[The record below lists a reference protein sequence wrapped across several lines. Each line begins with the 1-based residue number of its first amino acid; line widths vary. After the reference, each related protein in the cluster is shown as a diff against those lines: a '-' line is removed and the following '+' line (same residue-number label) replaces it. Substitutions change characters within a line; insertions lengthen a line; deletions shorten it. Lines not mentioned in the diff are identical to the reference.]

1 MKEVLRVG
9 LILMLIC
16 AVAAGALAYTNQ
28 VTSEII
34 EKRLYEEKVALMREL
49 FPTVESFED
58 KEADGRTAT
67 IAYDAEGNL
76 VGILAEGKTS
86 GYGGDIRFNLGID
99 KEGKLVSL
107 TIVSHSET
115 AGLGARITEESYR
128 KQFIGKT
135 ISDSFD
141 VDNISGATISSL
153 AMENGVKREMEAILT
168 AFGGELAEVPPAID
182 ISSLPDGV
190 YEGEGEGLKPGIK
203 AKVTVAGG
211 RITDIE
217 VTNGDDTPEYFNKA
231 KAEVPRRIVEEQSV
245 QVDAASG
252 ATFSSQGIMN
262 AVQNALQNAQASP
275 GLDISALPDG
285 VYEGEGEG
293 LKPGIKVKVT
303 VAGGRIT
310 DIEVTNGD
318 DTPEYFNKAKAEV
331 PKRIIEEQ
339 SVQVDAASGASFSS
353 QGIMQAVRN
362 ALTR

>member
-231 KAEVPRRIVEEQSV
+231 KAEVP
-245 QVDAASG
+245 
-252 ATFSSQGIMN
+252 
-262 AVQNALQNAQASP
+262 
-275 GLDISALPDG
+275 
-285 VYEGEGEG
+285 
-293 LKPGIKVKVT
+293 
-303 VAGGRIT
+303 
-310 DIEVTNGD
+310 
-318 DTPEYFNKAKAEV
+318 
-331 PKRIIEEQ
+331 KRIIEEQ